1 MIQQG
6 LALMIAGMVTV
17 FFFLWLLVVSIQISE
32 RIIRWFSVRISST
45 NPDSPNSEI
54 IAAITTVLY
63 GQQETKGVKK

>member
-17 FFFLWLLVVSIQISE
+17 YFFLWLLVVSIQISE
-32 RIIRWFSVRISST
+32 RIIRWFSVRISTT
-45 NPDSPNSEI
+45 NPELPSSEI

>member
-17 FFFLWLLVVSIQISE
+17 YFFLWLLVLSIQISE

-45 NPDSPNSEI
+45 NPESPNSEI
-54 IAAITTVLY
+54 IADITTALY
-63 GQQETKGVKK
+63 SQQETKGVKK